1 MLGQHGVD
9 VLDAG
14 RVYVD
19 LWVAGQRDQGAESSS
34 VRRRLSALSSFYR
47 YCAAHDLAGQVRL
60 WVRRGLAGLLPGARS
75 FRPGGFPRPGIFPGA
90 GSGDYSIA
98 DLAGLFTVSRPTHRH
113 RLQLDLPRMDHR
125 PAHAGA
131 SPQTPWK
138 CNGSASAGHARQ
150 AFTAAPAGPS
160 PATDKEH
167 SNERKSRP
175 ADALC
180 LVVSAAW
187 KRVRNR
193 SRLDGSTAGVDSPR
207 GGLR

>member
-125 PAHAGA
+125 PARPRQQMLDHHRRRRGNATAPPAQG
-131 SPQTPWK
+131 TP
-138 CNGSASAGHARQ
+138 GRLLQPRPLGPARQ
-150 AFTAAPAGPS
+150 RT
-160 PATDKEH
+160 
-167 SNERKSRP
+167 R
-175 ADALC
+175 
-180 LVVSAAW
+180 
-187 KRVRNR
+187 
-193 SRLDGSTAGVDSPR
+193 STAMRESPDR
-207 GGLR
+207 PTRCAWWFRQPGSVSVIDRVLTGPQRA